1 MRKKAIIAL
10 MLALSMSQ
18 AGVVGSCV
26 TSTYVSAEASN
37 IYFDES
43 DPELL
48 EEVLSE
54 DMVSIGYAIKDG
66 CKYVY
71 EYNGRYYA
79 SESAKVDGEEE
90 KYDACV
96 FKKEYSSLEDAEK
109 AAQEIKRGL
118 PVFLNLKVL
127 NLENVSQL
135 SKVKLSIYRGSDKVK
150 TVTLDRLD
158 LVSGDD
164 VGSDSDSNSDNSNIS
179 NPKADGKVSVSVDK
193 VTVKDGGI
201 GTQVNKVSFS
211 WDLKNDNAV
220 NFYVDGYFDSVP
232 ISSSKGKSSLKVTL
246 DNGTYEY
253 YLNTE
258 SGKVYKGKIKIANK
272 YLFDDADAKH
282 TKVVHS
288 IKKEPAPKLTLSKI
302 PKTKYLGES
311 FDLTITSD
319 RKATITFNGEDS
331 GGYVKKS
338 KFNIT
343 SNGEYAYSAI
353 NESGEETTGTIKV
366 NCFKNYSY
374 DRNGFWTGNTIG
386 GRTVGEIKRLVQ
398 TGMYDTK
405 MLVVAAFLGISGVA
419 TLGYR
424 FYKRR
429 KGGSNA
435 KNS

>member
-18 AGVVGSCV
+18 AGVVSTCAIP
-26 TSTYVSAEASN
+26 TYVSAEASN
-37 IYFDES
+37 LYFDES

-54 DMVSIGYAIKDG
+54 DMVSIGYAVKDG
-66 CKYVY
+66 CKYIY
-71 EYNGRYYA
+71 EYNGKYYA
-79 SESAKVDGEEE
+79 SEYVNVDEGVDKNRYEGG
-90 KYDACV
+90 V

-109 AAQEIKRGL
+109 AAQEIKKGL

-135 SKVKLSIYRGSDKVK
+135 SKVKFSIYRGSDKVK

-158 LVSGDD
+158 LVSGTD
-164 VGSDSDSNSDNSNIS
+164 VSSDNSNVS

-193 VTVKDGGI
+193 KNVKEEDI

-302 PKTKYLGES
+302 PKKKYLGES

-386 GRTVGEIKRLVQ
+386 GRTVGVVKRLVQ
-398 TGMYDTK
+398 TGMYDMR
-405 MLVVAAFLGISGVA
+405 MLVVAAVLGISGVV